1 MEIVKILTEALEL
14 AAGRMENDGTPN
26 AQMVGDLVQVA
37 LMESRTLERAS
48 ELRDV
53 LQAIVQGGPHHRT
66 NLSRASK
73 QLAYIFGESDH

>member
-1 MEIVKILTEALEL
+1 
-14 AAGRMENDGTPN
+14 
-26 AQMVGDLVQVA
+26 MVGDLVQVA

>member
-53 LQAIVQGGPHHRT
+53 LQAIVQGGRNDA
-66 NLSRASK
+66 NLSRARK